1 MFRKGKEVY
10 VCVCVCV
17 CVSYTS
23 TRFRAISKLKRVMTF
38 KF

>member
-17 CVSYTS
+17 FVYPTLPPDLGLL
-23 TRFRAISKLKRVMTF
+23 AN
-38 KF
+38 